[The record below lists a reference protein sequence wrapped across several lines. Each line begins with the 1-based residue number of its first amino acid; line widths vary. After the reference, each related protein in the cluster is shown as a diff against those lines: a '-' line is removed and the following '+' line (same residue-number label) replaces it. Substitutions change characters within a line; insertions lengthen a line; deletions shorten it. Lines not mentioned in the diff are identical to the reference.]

1 MKRSGYLVA
10 AMLMLAAV
18 SGWAKDD
25 IYTVQAFSGTA
36 LTNTQ
41 VSYSAAVDLNNYRVA
56 GYFSAQLQ
64 VSGAGSVKVEYQVS
78 VNGTDYVEPTT
89 ASDLF
94 SGFVA
99 TSGPGSDGKAVVSFS
114 PVVARY
120 LRLKLTSTG
129 VTTSSV
135 WIAIQ

>member
-1 MKRSGYLVA
+1 MTT
-10 AMLMLAAV
+10 LAI
-18 SGWAKDD
+18 DM
-25 IYTVQAFSGTA
+25 
-36 LTNTQ
+36 NT
-41 VSYSAAVDLNNYRVA
+41 YRVA

-64 VSGAGSVKVEYQVS
+64 VSGAGSVTVEYQVS
-78 VNGTDYVEPTT
+78 VNGTDYVEPTN

-94 SGFVA
+94 SGVGA
-99 TSGPGSDGKAVVSFS
+99 TGGPGADGKAIVSFS

-135 WIAIQ
+135 WVGIQ